1 MVEFFSVPLFSN
13 DSDIYITNWGLLS
26 DVQIKCLLVDRL
38 HCVYVYARARASA
51 SHRRRKIPNINRK
64 I

>member
-38 HCVYVYARARASA
+38 HCVCVRARASECKP
-51 SHRRRKIPNINRK
+51 SQTQNSEYKS
-64 I
+64 